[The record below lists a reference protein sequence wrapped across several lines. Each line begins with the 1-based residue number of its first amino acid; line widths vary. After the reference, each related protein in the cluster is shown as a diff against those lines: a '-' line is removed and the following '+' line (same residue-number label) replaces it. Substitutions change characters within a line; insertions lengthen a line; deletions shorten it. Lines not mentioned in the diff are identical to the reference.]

1 MSFAAFLNQTC
12 TIKRPSKTGVDRY
25 NANAY
30 AESTIA
36 SDVPCR
42 LVEKSVKI
50 MNQQTSEYTWV
61 KAKVLLLPATVS
73 VLAKDTAT
81 LGSDV
86 YLITQPLERQRGNS
100 AHHVS
105 CVVEIING

>member
-1 MSFAAFLNQTC
+1 MSFEAFLNQTC

-30 AESTIA
+30 GESTIA

-42 LVEKSVKI
+42 LVEKSVRL
-50 MNQQTSEYTWV
+50 MNPQTSEYTWV
-61 KAKVLLLPATVS
+61 KAKVLLLPAAVS
-73 VLAKDTAT
+73 VQAKDTAT
-81 LGSDV
+81 IGSDV
-86 YLITQPLERQRGNS
+86 YSITQPLVRQRGNQ
-100 AHHVS
+100 AHHTS